1 MSLLHNIWELYIS
14 KICCSQCC
22 LYFGVLLLIFID
34 MYWLL
39 LLIIYY
45 IQNLEKDV
53 ICDMPVLSIQ
63 YIAVVVLVLLVAD
76 DDNFE
81 VAKLL

>member
-1 MSLLHNIWELYIS
+1 
-14 KICCSQCC
+14 
-22 LYFGVLLLIFID
+22 
-34 MYWLL
+34 
-39 LLIIYY
+39 
-45 IQNLEKDV
+45 
-53 ICDMPVLSIQ
+53 MPVLSIQ